1 MLNQGFLVPKINIT
15 NVVITIDRLV
25 MIMLSF
31 LINKGA
37 NMEKQENKIKQFR
50 ILGSD
55 VLSCKYEP
63 TNKGKAYFTFKPL
76 TGASNKK
83 KFFDDAFNWFAVFM
97 PSKDNDKIQFK
108 LQTCHYNINNN
119 RAAILGLLKNL
130 KKLKSHH
137 FDNWD
142 LYKFLGGDEFYIYV
156 MSQQNWEV
164 MQ

>member
-1 MLNQGFLVPKINIT
+1 MQ
-15 NVVITIDRLV
+15 
-25 MIMLSF
+25 
-31 LINKGA
+31 
-37 NMEKQENKIKQFR
+37 KQENEIKQFR

-55 VLSCKYEP
+55 VLSCKYDP

-83 KFFDDAFNWFAVFM
+83 KFFDDAFQWFAVFV
-97 PSKDNDKIQFK
+97 PSKDDDKIQFQ

-137 FDNWD
+137 FNNWD
-142 LYKFLGGDEFYIYV
+142 LHKFLGGDEFYVYLTA
-156 MSQQNWEV
+156 STGDDKRSLLSN
-164 MQ
+164 

>member
-1 MLNQGFLVPKINIT
+1 MQ
-15 NVVITIDRLV
+15 
-25 MIMLSF
+25 
-31 LINKGA
+31 
-37 NMEKQENKIKQFR
+37 KQENEIKQFR
-50 ILGSD
+50 ILGSN
-55 VLSCKYEP
+55 VLSCKYKP
-63 TNKGKAYFTFKPL
+63 TNKGKKYFTFKPL

-83 KFFDDAFNWFAVFM
+83 KFFDDAFNWFAVFV
-97 PSKDNDKIQFK
+97 PSKDDDKIQFK

>member
-1 MLNQGFLVPKINIT
+1 
-15 NVVITIDRLV
+15 
-25 MIMLSF
+25 
-31 LINKGA
+31 
-37 NMEKQENKIKQFR
+37 MEKQENEIKQFR

-83 KFFDDAFNWFAVFM
+83 KFFDDAFNWFAVFV

>member
-1 MLNQGFLVPKINIT
+1 
-15 NVVITIDRLV
+15 
-25 MIMLSF
+25 
-31 LINKGA
+31 
-37 NMEKQENKIKQFR
+37 MEKQENEIKQFR
-50 ILGSD
+50 ILGND

-83 KFFDDAFNWFAVFM
+83 KFFDDAFNWFAVFV

-130 KKLKSHH
+130 KKLKVHH
-137 FDNWD
+137 FDNWSFSKFYRFKKEMD
-142 LYKFLGGDEFYIYV
+142 LEDLRSDPAIKTLIGLGKLEIITV
-156 MSQQNWEV
+156 
-164 MQ
+164 

>member
-1 MLNQGFLVPKINIT
+1 
-15 NVVITIDRLV
+15 
-25 MIMLSF
+25 MLSF

-37 NMEKQENKIKQFR
+37 NMEKQENEIKQFR

-55 VLSCKYEP
+55 VLSCKYKP

-83 KFFDDAFNWFAVFM
+83 KFFDDAFNWFAVFV

>member
-1 MLNQGFLVPKINIT
+1 M
-15 NVVITIDRLV
+15 VITVDRLV
-25 MIMLSF
+25 MTMLSF

-37 NMEKQENKIKQFR
+37 NMEKQENEIKQFR

-55 VLSCKYEP
+55 VLSCKYKP

-83 KFFDDAFNWFAVFM
+83 KFFDDAFNWFAVFV

>member
-1 MLNQGFLVPKINIT
+1 
-15 NVVITIDRLV
+15 
-25 MIMLSF
+25 
-31 LINKGA
+31 
-37 NMEKQENKIKQFR
+37 MEKQENEIKQFR

-63 TNKGKAYFTFKPL
+63 TNKGKDYFTFKPL

-83 KFFDDAFNWFAVFM
+83 KFFDDAFNWFAVFV
-97 PSKDNDKIQFK
+97 PSKDDDKIQFK

>member
-1 MLNQGFLVPKINIT
+1 MQ
-15 NVVITIDRLV
+15 
-25 MIMLSF
+25 
-31 LINKGA
+31 
-37 NMEKQENKIKQFR
+37 KQENEIKQFR

-83 KFFDDAFNWFAVFM
+83 KFFDDAFNWFAVFV
-97 PSKDNDKIQFK
+97 PSKDDDKIQFK

-142 LYKFLGGDEFYIYV
+142 LYKFLGGDEFYVYV

>member
-1 MLNQGFLVPKINIT
+1 
-15 NVVITIDRLV
+15 VVITVDRLV
-25 MIMLSF
+25 MTMLSF

-37 NMEKQENKIKQFR
+37 NMEKQENEIKQFR

-55 VLSCKYEP
+55 VLSCKYKP

-83 KFFDDAFNWFAVFM
+83 KFFDDAFNWFAVFV

>member
-1 MLNQGFLVPKINIT
+1 MQ
-15 NVVITIDRLV
+15 
-25 MIMLSF
+25 
-31 LINKGA
+31 
-37 NMEKQENKIKQFR
+37 KQENEIKQFR

-83 KFFDDAFNWFAVFM
+83 KFFDDAFNWFAVFV
-97 PSKDNDKIQFK
+97 PSKDDDKIQFK